1 MHNDMDRG
9 SFLRKFGGIYEH
21 SAWVAEIVFD
31 QKAHLDAIKHTD
43 LAGAMA
49 QAVETASPEFQM
61 ALLRAHPDLAGKLA
75 VTGELTSDSTSEQAS
90 AGLNHCTPAEMESF
104 TTLNTTYRKKFGFPY
119 ILAVRGRN
127 RHEILENFQARVS
140 NDVGQEF
147 REALNQVHQIAKLRL
162 VALDDAA

>member
-1 MHNDMDRG
+1 MHNDMDRD

-31 QKAHLDAIKHTD
+31 QKAHLSATKHTD

-49 QAVETASPEFQM
+49 QIVEAASPEIQM
-61 ALLRAHPDLAGKLA
+61 VLLRAHPDLAGKLA
-75 VTGELTSDSTSEQAS
+75 LSGELTADSTSEQAS
-90 AGLNHCTPAEMESF
+90 AGLDQCTPAEMESF
-104 TTLNTTYRKKFGFPY
+104 TTLNTTYREKFEFPY

-127 RHEILENFQARVS
+127 RHEILANFQARVS

-162 VALDDAA
+162 AALDDVA